1 MSVAFATTGV
11 SANEVLRLVGAP
23 QTRVDRDLGI
33 GAQRPRAIDD
43 IVGLVRREDVLRG
56 DTSLDPLL
64 EVGKRVKSVGGIA
77 ATSARRHEQPEE
89 LPRLRESLVA
99 TISSS
104 AEKGHDV
111 LVILDTAGCGVSRAA
126 PEMGE
131 ENLVAAFLEGAHIRI
146 DSVKK

>member
-11 SANEVLRLVGAP
+11 SATEVLRLVGAP

-99 TISSS
+99 TISPS

-111 LVILDTAGCGVSRAA
+111 LVIFDAAGCWLTSRFTWSYI
-126 PEMGE
+126 
-131 ENLVAAFLEGAHIRI
+131 V
-146 DSVKK
+146 